1 MSEHELFVVLQC
13 VEDYLKAQEDLGA
26 ALKDGFFS
34 IARGKY
40 ALGQQLGEQR
50 YPGDMQATTL
60 VDFVRDPH
68 DDVMYDGF
76 QLKQLLLKRPGQH
89 VSNPISHQPAGSVQ
103 HNERAPVQPG
113 TAQTGC
119 SQQDPVSW
127 FASLPPPPVKQ
138 AQQDFSRALQHAIAA
153 ANVLQRLRQ
162 LASTLEPPSPPS
174 DAASDDAG

>member
-1 MSEHELFVVLQC
+1 MSEQELFVVFQC
-13 VEDYLKAQEDLGA
+13 IEDYLKAQEDLGA
-26 ALKDGFFS
+26 ALKDGFFN

-60 VDFVRDPH
+60 VDFIPDAQE
-68 DDVMYDGF
+68 DVLFDGF
-76 QLKQLLLKRPGQH
+76 ELKQLLKRPVQH
-89 VSNPISHQPAGSVQ
+89 IATPTSPPLTASSTQ
-103 HNERAPVQPG
+103 HNERAPEQP
-113 TAQTGC
+113 AIAHTGC

-138 AQQDFSRALQHAIAA
+138 AQQDFAKALQHAVAA

-162 LASTLEPPSPPS
+162 HASTLEQRMPS